1 MNNGKEVAKLKT
13 LYQEGNREIILVTLH
28 LAGISDQVIDFIS
41 DGLWS
46 ERQALIGADL
56 SDKHEKEDKLGQL
69 SFLDSEEKQDYQIE
83 PKTTVRLGTR
93 SAEIPLRKRNKAA
106 IKKLKEILPQLE
118 GKDILVSQY
127 CDYWWYDDLR
137 LKRLQVQWFD
147 DSAFVLWGTKAQV
160 RVLHLKFL
168 YQVREQY
175 YNNGKPYYLL
185 DFWNGFRSSP
195 LDSYHRGGY
204 QCFQIRQAR

>member
-1 MNNGKEVAKLKT
+1 
-13 LYQEGNREIILVTLH
+13 
-28 LAGISDQVIDFIS
+28 
-41 DGLWS
+41 
-46 ERQALIGADL
+46 
-56 SDKHEKEDKLGQL
+56 LGQL
-69 SFLDSEEKQDYQIE
+69 SLLDSEEKQDYQIE

-147 DSAFVLWGTKAQV
+147 DSAFVLWGTKGAQV
-160 RVLHLKFL
+160 RVLGLKFL

-175 YNNGKPYYLL
+175 TNGKPYYLP
-185 DFWNGFRSSP
+185 DFWNGFRSEP
-195 LDSYHRGGY
+195 VDKYYRGGY
-204 QCFQIRQAR
+204 QCLQIRAAK

>member
-1 MNNGKEVAKLKT
+1 M
-13 LYQEGNREIILVTLH
+13 
-28 LAGISDQVIDFIS
+28 
-41 DGLWS
+41 
-46 ERQALIGADL
+46 
-56 SDKHEKEDKLGQL
+56 GQL
-69 SFLDSEEKQDYQIE
+69 SLLDSEEKQDYQIE

-127 CDYWWYDDLR
+127 CDYWRYDDLR

-147 DSAFVLWGTKAQV
+147 DSAFVLWGTKGAQV
-160 RVLHLKFL
+160 RVLGLKFL

-175 YNNGKPYYLL
+175 YDNDKPYYLL

-195 LDSYHRGGY
+195 LDSYYRGGY
-204 QCFQIRQAR
+204 QCLQIKPAR